1 MAGVD
6 IEIGDQR
13 VRFHESRYAEKGTRP
28 RVSGIFLI
36 QPVYIGFLLF
46 KKNYLQ

>member
-28 RVSGIFLI
+28 RVSGIFYHIAGLHRLSFI
-36 QPVYIGFLLF
+36 
-46 KKNYLQ
+46 

>member
-36 QPVYIGFLLF
+36 AGSFRLSHF
-46 KKNYLQ
+46 